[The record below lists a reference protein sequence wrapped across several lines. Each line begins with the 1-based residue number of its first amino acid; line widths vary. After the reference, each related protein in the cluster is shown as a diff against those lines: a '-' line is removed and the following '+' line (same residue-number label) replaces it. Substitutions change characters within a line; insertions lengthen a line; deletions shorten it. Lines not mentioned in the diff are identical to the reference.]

1 MMKTQK
7 MILVISTLIGAS
19 MFAPVYASEPVSGA
33 PGGMTQQHPDPV
45 VNVEKRLARLKDE
58 LNITNDQA
66 QVWAAYAE
74 KTKSNVKDIRDRMN
88 EAMHDQAQT
97 APERFDRHIELM
109 RKRLAS
115 FEKMDDALKQ
125 LYAAL
130 TPAQKAIADRHFAK
144 MHH

>member
-7 MILVISTLIGAS
+7 MILVIATLIGAS

-33 PGGMTQQHPDPV
+33 PGGMTRQHPDPV

-125 LYAAL
+125 LYAVL
-130 TPAQKAIADRHFAK
+130 TPTQKAIADRHFAK

>member
-7 MILVISTLIGAS
+7 MILVIATLIGAS

-33 PGGMTQQHPDPV
+33 TGGMTQQHPDPV

-125 LYAAL
+125 LYAVL
-130 TPAQKAIADRHFAK
+130 TPTQKAIADRHFAK